1 LLTIKINVFFLIVSL
16 ISLVVIII
24 FIYFI
29 FPYLRL
35 STLMKICIENLIKF
49 FINCWLLCFFNRSP
63 SSSLSLR
70 DLLILWYL
78 LIQRW

>member
-35 STLMKICIENLIKF
+35 STFMKICIENLIKF
-49 FINCWLLCFFNRSP
+49 FINC
-63 SSSLSLR
+63 
-70 DLLILWYL
+70 
-78 LIQRW
+78 